1 MSAIGYWT
9 LSISLLGAVVT
20 LVVYAAQRNVRL
32 WPVTVSLCLVY
43 LVWCSTPL
51 PFQAHGD
58 ADTNDGAA
66 VAVCYTAML
75 LGMATEYLCRRAER
89 AHDRPT
95 FTPITFVL
103 PVLASPIVFIPLLT
117 IAGGV
122 DAPGLMRPAKLM
134 VYFVAFQNGFFW
146 RSFFEQRGRMMIT

>member
-9 LSISLLGAVVT
+9 LSVSLLGAVVT
-20 LVVYAAQRNVRL
+20 LVVYAAHRNVRL
-32 WPVTVSLCLVY
+32 WAVTVSLCLVY
-43 LVWCSTPL
+43 LVWYSTPL
-51 PFQAHGD
+51 PFQAHPA
-58 ADTNDGAA
+58 ADTNDDAA
-66 VAVCYTAML
+66 VAICYTAML
-75 LGMATEYLCRRAER
+75 LGMATEYLYKRTER

-103 PVLASPIVFIPLLT
+103 PVLASPVVFIPLLT

-122 DAPGLMRPAKLM
+122 DAPGLMSPAKLM

>member
-1 MSAIGYWT
+1 MSVVGYWT

-20 LVVYAAQRNVRL
+20 LVVYAAHRNVRL
-32 WPVTVSLCLVY
+32 WAVTVSLCLVY
-43 LVWCSTPL
+43 VVWYSTPL
-51 PFQAHGD
+51 PFQTRSGAH
-58 ADTNDGAA
+58 TNDGAA
-66 VAVCYTAML
+66 VAICYTAML
-75 LGMATEYLCRRAER
+75 LGIATEYLYKRAER

-122 DAPGLMRPAKLM
+122 DTPRLVSAAKLM

-146 RSFFEQRGRMMIT
+146 RSFFEQRGRMIIT

>member
-1 MSAIGYWT
+1 MSAFGYWA
-9 LSISLLGAVVT
+9 LSISLLGAVIT
-20 LVVYAAQRNVRL
+20 LVVYAAHRHVRL
-32 WPVTVSLCLVY
+32 WAVTVSLCLVY
-43 LVWCSTPL
+43 VVWYWTPL
-51 PFQAHGD
+51 PFQTRPATHP
-58 ADTNDGAA
+58 NDDAA
-66 VAVCYTAML
+66 VAICYTAML
-75 LGMATEYLCRRAER
+75 LGMATEYLYKRAES
-89 AHDRPT
+89 AHDRPI

-122 DAPGLMRPAKLM
+122 DATGLVSPAQLM